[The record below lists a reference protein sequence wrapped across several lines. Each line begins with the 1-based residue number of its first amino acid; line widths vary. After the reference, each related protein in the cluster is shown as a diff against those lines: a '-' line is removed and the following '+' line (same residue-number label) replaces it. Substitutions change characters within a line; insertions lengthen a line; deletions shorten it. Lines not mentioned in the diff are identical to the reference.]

1 MMMSNQLPE
10 HQDVPS
16 GVEGTDS
23 ALSGGIRR
31 VRRYVGGVASVAG
44 VASLAAVAGMS
55 GAPALASATN
65 ALGLPRFFAADARA
79 DGGSDGG
86 NDNGGQDPGGW
97 RPEWDKDARQ
107 VGCDSN
113 ELISALVEANA
124 EDGAKL
130 KLTKGCT
137 YSLTVHQGDD
147 GLPVITQPVAIKGE
161 GAKIE
166 RAANAAPFR
175 IFNVGPGGELVLSG
189 VTVRGGDDR
198 SGDGGGGLLVQSGG
212 KAVVEKSAVVGNRST
227 TVGGGI
233 ANFGITAIVSG
244 EERDYGDPSRG
255 EEGRA
260 AGEESREQPK
270 DAETSSDEAD
280 GAAEDE
286 AAEARSVEGAEPAE
300 DGAGLP
306 GWTKDGWSK
315 DGWDHDKSVYATK
328 VSENSALGHG
338 GGIYTDGALVVE
350 GVEVSHNNTARDGGG
365 ISNTGGT
372 LSVSRSKIA
381 RNVAVG
387 LGGGIQ
393 AGSNAI
399 TKIVY
404 SGVLD
409 NESTAPTA
417 AGGGILNTGSSLHIR
432 HSEVVR
438 NNAGG
443 LAGGIYNGGGEVVVE
458 ETKVAD
464 NTAQEAGGGLFNV
477 DGSLVVRRSLV
488 DSNRTVGASSQG
500 GGIWTNGGSLSL
512 TESRVSR
519 NDSLDPPG
527 GIFADGTLV
536 TVDERTVIIDNRPTN
551 CSGSADPVPNCFG

>member
-1 MMMSNQLPE
+1 MMSNQLPE

-16 GVEGTDS
+16 GAEGTGS
-23 ALSGGIRR
+23 APSGGIRR

-79 DGGSDGG
+79 DGGNDNGG
-86 NDNGGQDPGGW
+86 NDIGGQDPGGW
-97 RPEWDKDARQ
+97 RPEWDKDAKQ

-113 ELISALVEANA
+113 ELISALVKANA
-124 EDGAKL
+124 ENGAKL
-130 KLTKGCT
+130 KLAKGCT
-137 YSLTVHQGDD
+137 YSLTVFQGDD
-147 GLPVITQPVAIKGE
+147 GLPVITQPIAIKGE
-161 GAKIE
+161 GARIE

-175 IFNVGPGGELVLSG
+175 IFNVGPGGELTLCDL
-189 VTVRGGDDR
+189 TIRGGDDR

-227 TVGGGI
+227 GVGGGI
-233 ANFGITAIVSG
+233 ANFGITAVVG
-244 EERDYGDPSRG
+244 EEKNYGDPSRG
-255 EEGRA
+255 EDGRA
-260 AGEESREQPK
+260 DGEDPQDQPK
-270 DAETSSDEAD
+270 DAESPSAEADDEAP
-280 GAAEDE
+280 AT
-286 AAEARSVEGAEPAE
+286 EPAE
-300 DGAGLP
+300 GSEPAASANGSTLP

-315 DGWDHDKSVYATK
+315 DGWDHDTSVYATR

-338 GGIYTDGALVVE
+338 GGIYSSGALVVD
-350 GVEVSHNNTARDGGG
+350 GAEVSHNNTAQDGGG

-372 LSVSRSKIA
+372 LSLSRSKIA

-387 LGGGIQ
+387 LGGGVH
-393 AGSNAI
+393 ASGGAV

-404 SGVLD
+404 TGVLD

-417 AGGGILNTGSSLHIR
+417 AGGGILSFNSSLYVR

-443 LAGGIYNGGGEVVVE
+443 LAGGIYNGGGQAVVE

-464 NTAQEAGGGLFNV
+464 NTAQEAGGGLYNV
-477 DGSLVVRRSLV
+477 DGALVVRRSLV
-488 DSNRTVGASSQG
+488 DSNRTVGAGSQA
-500 GGIWTNGGSLSL
+500 GGIYTNGGTLAL

-519 NDSLDPPG
+519 NDSVLPPG

-536 TVDERTVIIDNRPTN
+536 TVDDRTVIIDNRPTN